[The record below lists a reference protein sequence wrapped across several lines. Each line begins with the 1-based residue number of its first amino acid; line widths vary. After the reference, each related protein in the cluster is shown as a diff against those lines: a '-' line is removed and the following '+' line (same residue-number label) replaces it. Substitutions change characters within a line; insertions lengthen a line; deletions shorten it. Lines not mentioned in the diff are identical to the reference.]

1 MKLIENLSIIL
12 PIGIGVI
19 FMKHNKKYKSI
30 QVNLSLKKHKDI
42 IDLLVNKA
50 EEDETS
56 MNSIIIRALKEYLK
70 SFEKVPN
77 IQGQE

>member
-1 MKLIENLSIIL
+1 
-12 PIGIGVI
+12 
-19 FMKHNKKYKSI
+19 MKHNKKYKSI